1 MVRRPNQAVRNQEP
15 ALAMKPRQLLIR
27 PSWKEKSWLMP
38 ASVEEISG
46 VSRYHIPWRGT
57 LTLEEECGLVGDEVT
72 GEVLRGVHQASD
84 GCAPQVRTLEQV
96 K

>member
-1 MVRRPNQAVRNQEP
+1 
-15 ALAMKPRQLLIR
+15 
-27 PSWKEKSWLMP
+27 MP

-72 GEVLRGVHQASD
+72 GEVLRGVHQTSD
-84 GCAPQVRTLEQV
+84 GCAPKICALEQV
-96 K
+96 KQGRSAAQLSLDLDGALNHGELLSVVL